1 MSQDERV
8 AELEELGR
16 QIWEVLP
23 VEQRERHRIDP
34 QRITKGAQCVCTCG
48 AACPSWVGHLQDV
61 REHADYWARVVAAG
75 RHPIRVLLGDG
86 QADLMDALLG
96 AEEILEALSNRGTR
110 GVERECDAGRIAD
123 VLAKVRAAKRR
134 QLAGFEADA

>member
-1 MSQDERV
+1 
-8 AELEELGR
+8 
-16 QIWEVLP
+16 
-23 VEQRERHRIDP
+23 
-34 QRITKGAQCVCTCG
+34 
-48 AACPSWVGHLQDV
+48 
-61 REHADYWARVVAAG
+61 
-75 RHPIRVLLGDG
+75 
-86 QADLMDALLG
+86 MDALLG